1 MEGGGSTCP
10 AGSRQGAR
18 VRPWGQGNALCGAAR
33 GTGSVMGRARRT
45 RSGVHARSAVARCT
59 RTRLVAGAGVPAA
72 TQVIVSSH
80 NYESTPSEQELM
92 DLVEQ

>member
-1 MEGGGSTCP
+1 MEGRGLACP

-18 VRPWGQGNALCGAAR
+18 AWPWGQGNALCGAAR
-33 GTGSVMGRARRT
+33 GAGSALGRARRA
-45 RSGVHARSAVARCT
+45 RSGVRARSTVARCT
-59 RTRLVAGAGVPAA
+59 LTRLAAGAGVPPA